1 MSEAYI
7 GEIRMFGGN
16 YAPQNWAPCDG
27 RLLPIADNELLY
39 TLLGTVYGG
48 DGVITFG
55 LPDLRGRLSIGMGQG
70 PGLSRRVQGQ
80 SMGVEN
86 VTLTLAQTP
95 AHTHAF
101 AAGGAPSSA
110 SPQNL
115 VPATS
120 TGLSLY
126 ASAAA
131 PSAWLAP
138 GTVETVGGAAQ
149 PHNNV
154 MPSLAIGFIIALAG
168 IFPSQS

>member
-1 MSEAYI
+1 MDSFI
-7 GEIRMFGGN
+7 GTIMAVGFN
-16 YAPQNWAPCDG
+16 FAPRGWMTCSGQ
-27 RLLPIADNELLY
+27 LLSINSNSALFA
-39 TLLGTVYGG
+39 LLGTQYGG
-48 DGVITFG
+48 DGVNTFG

>member
-1 MSEAYI
+1 MSEAYL
-7 GEIRMFGGN
+7 GEIRMFGGS

-27 RLLPIADNELLY
+27 RLLSIADYDALY
-39 TLLGTVYGG
+39 YLLGTAYGG
-48 DGVITFG
+48 DGVSTFG
-55 LPDLRGRLSIGMGQG
+55 LPDLRGRLPIGMGQG
-70 PGLSRRVQGQ
+70 PGLTRRVLGQ
-80 SMGVEN
+80 SLGEES
-86 VTLTLAQTP
+86 VTLTLAQAP

-120 TGLSLY
+120 TGLNLY

-149 PHNNV
+149 PHDNV
-154 MPSLAIGFIIALAG
+154 MPSLAVGFIIALAG
-168 IFPSQS
+168 IYPSQS

>member
-39 TLLGTVYGG
+39 NLLLTTYGG
-48 DGVITFG
+48 DGVTTFG
-55 LPDLRGRLSIGMGQG
+55 VPDLRGRLPIGMGQG
-70 PGLSRRVQGQ
+70 QGLSNRVLAQ

-86 VTLTLAQTP
+86 VTLTVAQTP

-101 AAGGAPSSA
+101 AAGGAGTSA
-110 SPQNL
+110 SPQKL

-120 TGLSLY
+120 TGMTLY
-126 ASAAA
+126 AGAPD
-131 PSAWLAP
+131 PSASLAP
-138 GTVETVGGAAQ
+138 GTVETVGGGQ

-154 MPSLAIGFIIALAG
+154 MPSLAIGFIIALTG
-168 IFPSQS
+168 IYPTQS